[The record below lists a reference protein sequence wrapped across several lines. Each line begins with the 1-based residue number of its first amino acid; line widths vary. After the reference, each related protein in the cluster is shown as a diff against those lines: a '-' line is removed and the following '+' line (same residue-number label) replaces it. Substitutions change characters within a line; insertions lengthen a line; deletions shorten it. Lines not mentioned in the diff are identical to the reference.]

1 MTGLPR
7 SVGYR
12 LPRPGP
18 LEKFAAGRRG
28 LCLRAGIARHN
39 PPAMKIP
46 GPVLITGGSRG
57 IGRALVEALVAR
69 EVPVAFTYQ
78 SSHALAEEIVAK
90 SDGRTHAYRFDLSDR
105 ERTASL
111 VEEVE
116 AAIGPLWGLVNNA
129 AVRRDGLMALYSDAD
144 WQSTMEANVNGP
156 FRLTRAVLKTMMPRR
171 KGAVV
176 MISSLTAIHGVGG
189 QTAYGASKAALLGM
203 TRSLA
208 RECGKRNLR
217 VNALVPGFVLTE
229 MTAQLSEE
237 QIKLLRAPECLPS
250 GVTPQMVADAALFLL
265 STAAAGITGQTLVV
279 DAGTSA

>member
-1 MTGLPR
+1 
-7 SVGYR
+7 
-12 LPRPGP
+12 
-18 LEKFAAGRRG
+18 
-28 LCLRAGIARHN
+28 
-39 PPAMKIP
+39 MKIP

-90 SDGRTHAYRFDLSDR
+90 SDGRARAYRFDLSDR

-144 WQSTMEANVNGP
+144 WQSTMEANVDGP

>member
-1 MTGLPR
+1 M
-7 SVGYR
+7 
-12 LPRPGP
+12 
-18 LEKFAAGRRG
+18 
-28 LCLRAGIARHN
+28 
-39 PPAMKIP
+39 
-46 GPVLITGGSRG
+46 
-57 IGRALVEALVAR
+57 GRALVEALVAR

-90 SDGRTHAYRFDLSDR
+90 SDGRARAYRFDLSDR

-129 AVRRDGLMALYSDAD
+129 AVRRDGLLALYSDAD
-144 WQSTMEANVNGP
+144 WQSTMEANVDGP

-171 KGAVV
+171 KGSVV

-189 QTAYGASKAALLGM
+189 QSAYGASKAALLGM

>member
-1 MTGLPR
+1 
-7 SVGYR
+7 
-12 LPRPGP
+12 
-18 LEKFAAGRRG
+18 
-28 LCLRAGIARHN
+28 
-39 PPAMKIP
+39 MKIP

-69 EVPVAFTYQ
+69 HVPVAFTYQ
-78 SSHALAEEIVAK
+78 TSRAAADELVAT
-90 SDGRTHAYRFDLSDR
+90 SEGRAHAYQFDLSER
-105 ERTASL
+105 ERTAGL
-111 VEEVE
+111 VEEIE
-116 AAIGPLWGLVNNA
+116 ATVGPLWGLVNNA
-129 AVRRDGLMALYSDAD
+129 AVRRDGLMALASDSD
-144 WQSTMEANVNGP
+144 WQATMDANVDGP

-171 KGAVV
+171 KGAIV
-176 MISSLTAIHGVGG
+176 MISSLTAIHGVAG

-229 MTAQLSEE
+229 MTSQLSAE

-250 GVTPQMVADAALFLL
+250 GVTPEMVADAALFLL
-265 STAAAGITGQTLVV
+265 STAAAGITGQTIVV